1 MGLFSFFG
9 KKEGKAAKVRP
20 LAELSPGDTVIFIE
34 DSPLPGK
41 WKVEKAHRFVDPGA
55 QTLVFRQLEMLE
67 NNRRGFI
74 EIHEP
79 TADEPSARV
88 VASFPLEPTEY
99 KAVHALELDP
109 DSPPSHLAW
118 RGRDYV
124 CVSARELRFFRNT
137 GEHPRDMVHLEYLD
151 ESGEHS
157 LSFEFWS
164 STGTP
169 VTSEGIRLTQ
179 DAVERMTA

>member
-20 LAELSPGDTVIFIE
+20 LEALSVGDTVVFIE

-41 WKVEKAHRFVDPGA
+41 WKVEKAHRFIDPGT
-55 QTLVFRQLEMLE
+55 QTLAFRQLEMLE
-67 NNRRGFI
+67 ENRRGFI

-79 TADEPSARV
+79 TAAEPVARV
-88 VASFPLEPTEY
+88 VASFPLEPAEY
-99 KAVHALELDP
+99 REVHALELDL
-109 DSPPSHLAW
+109 DSPPQSLAW

-124 CVSARELRFFRNT
+124 CLSARELRFLRNT

-169 VTSEGIRLTQ
+169 VTSEGIRLSR
-179 DAVERMTA
+179 DAVERMSG